1 MSTIKQVEASVERA
15 LPETNL
21 KDASFGVSGVSSM
34 NADLKQLSDQDF
46 NKTVLYMMIGIFL
59 ILVILFRSL
68 VMPLYL
74 VGSLILT
81 YFTAIG
87 VTEFIFT
94 ISSDILALTG
104 LYHSL
109 DL

>member
-1 MSTIKQVEASVERA
+1 
-15 LPETNL
+15 
-21 KDASFGVSGVSSM
+21 M

-74 VGSLILT
+74 VGSLIFDLL
-81 YFTAIG
+81 YSYGNDRIYLPHFFGYPGINWAVPFFG
-87 VTEFIFT
+87 FV
-94 ISSDILALTG
+94 ILMALE
-104 LYHSL
+104 SIIRFS
-109 DL
+109 